1 MVVTSVSDAYGGLS
15 ATTEFG
21 KGAVV
26 TITGEGTVRAIGPDV
41 EDRLLRIDRVGRESI
56 KSRGRDRT
64 AGGGAAF
71 VDVPELESKW

>member
-26 TITGEGTVRAIGPDV
+26 TIMGEGTVRAIGPDV
-41 EDRLLRIDRVGRESI
+41 EDRLLR
-56 KSRGRDRT
+56 
-64 AGGGAAF
+64 
-71 VDVPELESKW
+71 VD